1 MSRSSDRRVRS
12 RLTLPVLAAVA
23 ALSAMPAAAAAAST
37 APPPGRAYEMV
48 SPADKAGSDV
58 SWGSMQATPS
68 GEAIAFGATAA
79 YAGAP
84 TSLLGGVNVATRGD
98 DWTTRSLDAP
108 QGSAAGLLIQSVA
121 FNSPDLGTSLV
132 ESSAALA
139 PGATEGDGNVY
150 VRDNDTNA
158 YTFVGGSS
166 DPSFNQ
172 GFLFL
177 GSPVAG
183 TSAGMKHVVF
193 DVGQGVL
200 SPDSVA
206 GAPNAYEFVDG
217 RLRLVGVLP
226 DGTVNPTGAR
236 TKVTAHDAHVVSDDG
251 RRVYFT
257 VDPYGDAP
265 LYLREDGTRT
275 IPISASRV
283 PGDVGTMYPATF
295 GGATADGD
303 VAYFSTMNELTPESS
318 THSTG
323 TIYRYQRSTDTLTD
337 LLPGAGGSN
346 GAGVMAT
353 MQVSADGHYVWFA
366 ATGDLAP
373 GATEGDTNLYVW
385 HDGTVRFEAKL
396 GPLDSYGPP
405 TWNMSPDGHLLAF
418 STDGPAPGYD
428 NASAACPMSAAG
440 ACAQV
445 QLADASTPG
454 PARCISCP
462 ADGVTA
468 RGDARIAD
476 TTSTL
481 GNYWPRSV
489 LDDGRVFFN
498 SPERLVPEDTN
509 GKLDVYLWS
518 GDRASLISTGR
529 SEDDSTFGDASADG
543 RDVFFRTTEK
553 LVARDTD
560 RNIDVYDARVGG
572 GIAAQDAVTD
582 TRPCVG
588 DACRPRPSDPPPAA
602 QPSSAAFTGPG
613 NAPVPASATAARFTV
628 KALTRAQRRSLARTG
643 KLKLSV
649 KVTHPGRVSVTAR
662 ATVRGHV
669 ATVARGKATATR
681 ARTVTVALTL
691 SRATRKALAAR
702 RHPVLTLHVAY
713 SPMRETKTIKV
724 TL

>member
-1 MSRSSDRRVRS
+1 MSRASDRVRRS
-12 RLTLPVLAAVA
+12 RLVLSSLLAVT
-23 ALSAMPAAAAAAST
+23 ALAAASAAT
-37 APPPGRAYEMV
+37 AAPVPAPPGRAYEMV

-68 GEAIAFGATAA
+68 GDEIAFGATAA
-79 YAGAP
+79 YGGAP
-84 TSLLGGVNVATRGD
+84 TSLLGGVNVATRGA

-108 QGSAAGLLIQSVA
+108 QGSAAGLLISSVA
-121 FNSPDLGTSLV
+121 VNSPDLGTSLV
-132 ESSAALA
+132 QSSAALT
-139 PGATEGDGNVY
+139 PGAVEGDGNIY
-150 VRDNDTNA
+150 VRDNRSGA
-158 YTFVGGSS
+158 LTFVGTSS
-166 DPSFNQ
+166 DRLFNQ
-172 GFLFL
+172 LFLFL
-177 GSPVAG
+177 GSPV
-183 TSAGMKHVVF
+183 SGMSTDLKHIVF
-193 DVGQGVL
+193 DVGQGTL
-200 SPDSVA
+200 SADSIA
-206 GAPNAYEFVDG
+206 NAPNAYEFVDG
-217 RLRLVGVLP
+217 RLRLVGILP

-257 VDPYGDAP
+257 VDAYGERP

-295 GGATADGD
+295 GGASADGD
-303 VAYFSTMNELTPESS
+303 VAYFSSMNQLTPASP
-318 THSTG
+318 TQNRPTL
-323 TIYRYQRSTDTLTD
+323 YRYQRSTDTLTN
-337 LLPGAGGSN
+337 LTPGPN
-346 GAGVMAT
+346 GADVGAIL
-353 MQVSADGHYVWFA
+353 QVSADGRYVWFTA
-366 ATGDLAP
+366 TADLATGATD
-373 GATEGDTNLYVW
+373 GAINLYVW
-385 HDGTVRFEAKL
+385 HDGTIRYESAL
-396 GPLDSYGPP
+396 GPLETYGPS

-428 NASAACPMSAAG
+428 NTSGACPASAAG
-440 ACAQV
+440 ACAEV

-462 ADGVTA
+462 SDGATA

-509 GKLDVYLWS
+509 GKLDVYQWS
-518 GDRASLISTGR
+518 GDHATLISTGR

-543 RDVFFRTTEK
+543 RDVFFRTTER
-553 LVARDTD
+553 LVGRDAD
-560 RNIDVYDARVGG
+560 RNIDVYDARAGG
-572 GIAAQDAVTD
+572 GIAAQDGVAQ
-582 TRPCVG
+582 TRPCAG
-588 DACRPRPSDPPPAA
+588 EGCRPRPSDPPTAA
-602 QPSSAAFTGPG
+602 QPPSAAFSGPG
-613 NAPVPASATAARFTV
+613 NAPAPAATSARFSV
-628 KALTRAQRRSLARTG
+628 KAPTRAQRKSLARTG
-643 KLKLSV
+643 RLKVSV
-649 KVTHPGRVSVTAR
+649 KVTRAGRVSVTAR

-669 ATVARGKATATR
+669 ATVARGAATATR
-681 ARTVTVALTL
+681 ARTLSISLTL
-691 SRATRKALAAR
+691 SRATRKALAQR

>member
-1 MSRSSDRRVRS
+1 MAVAVGLSATTAASA
-12 RLTLPVLAAVA
+12 TAAV
-23 ALSAMPAAAAAAST
+23 PA
-37 APPPGRAYEMV
+37 PPGRAYEMV

-58 SWGSMQATPS
+58 SWGSMQATAS
-68 GEAIAFGATAA
+68 GDKIAYGVTAA

-84 TSLLGGVNVATRGD
+84 TSLLGGIDVAQRGD
-98 DWTTRSLDAP
+98 DWTTKSLDAP
-108 QGSAAGLLIQSVA
+108 QGSAAGLLISSVA

-150 VRDNDTNA
+150 VRDNARGA
-158 YTFVGGSS
+158 YSFVGSS
-166 DPSFNQ
+166 SNPLFNQ
-172 GFLFL
+172 LFLFL

-183 TSAGMKHVVF
+183 TSADMKHIVF
-193 DVGQGVL
+193 DVNQGVL
-200 SPDSVA
+200 SPDAIDGS
-206 GAPNAYEFVDG
+206 PNAYEYVDG

-236 TKVTAHDAHVVSDDG
+236 TKPAVAHDAHVVSDDG

-257 VDPYGDAP
+257 IDSFGEAP

-283 PGDVGTMYPATF
+283 PGDEGTMYPATF

-303 VAYFSTMNELTPESS
+303 VAYFSSMNPLTPESTTS
-318 THSTG
+318 FSATL
-323 TIYRYQRSTDTLTD
+323 YRYQRSTDTLTD
-337 LLPGAGGSN
+337 LTPDVPSPGAGVN
-346 GAGVMAT
+346 AIL
-353 MQVSADGHYVWFA
+353 QVSADGHYVWFT
-366 ATGDLAP
+366 ATGVLAS
-373 GATEGDTNLYVW
+373 GATEGDANLYVW
-385 HDGTVRFEAKL
+385 HDGTIRFESTL
-396 GPLDSYGPP
+396 GPLETYGPT

-428 NASAACPMSAAG
+428 NASAACPMSVAG
-440 ACAQV
+440 ACAEV
-445 QLADASTPG
+445 QLADASTSA

-462 ADGVTA
+462 SDGATA

-509 GKLDVYLWS
+509 GKLDVYMWS
-518 GDRASLISTGR
+518 GDHASLISTGR

-543 RDVFFRTTEK
+543 RDVFFRTTER

-560 RNIDVYDARVGG
+560 RNIDLYDARLGG
-572 GIAAQDAVTD
+572 GIAAQDVTAD
-582 TRPCVG
+582 TRPCAG
-588 DACRPRPSDPPPAA
+588 DACRPRPSDPPAAA
-602 QPSSAAFTGPG
+602 QPSSAAFQGPG
-613 NAPVPASATAARFTV
+613 DPAAPAASTPRFTV
-628 KALTRAQRRSLARTG
+628 KALTRAQKKRLAKTG
-643 KLKLSV
+643 KVTLSV
-649 KVTHPGRVSVTAR
+649 KVTRPGRVSVTAR
-662 ATVRGHV
+662 ATVRGHA
-669 ATVARGKATATR
+669 ATVARGSATAAR
-681 ARTVTVALTL
+681 ARTVSIALTL
-691 SRATRKALAAR
+691 SRATRKALAQR
-702 RHPVLTLHVAY
+702 KHPVLTLHVAY